1 MTIESFFI
9 GTRRSDKRYGPQS
22 KDMQVSEFISLI
34 SPKNAPHKVVL
45 PDFTGWQ
52 FGLMHKSGTSFIN

>member
-45 PDFTGWQ
+45 PDFMVWQ
-52 FGLMHKSGTSFIN
+52 VGLMHKSGTSFIN